1 MKFAQ
6 SVLSIKS
13 GKRKKVKVEMEKMT
27 FPNPE
32 AFKKIMDT
40 ITLIQ
45 QILPKFEI
53 RPLTLTQKAI
63 VDGKEQVTKKEYI
76 AILFE
81 RPKKEAEP

>member
-1 MKFAQ
+1 
-6 SVLSIKS
+6 
-13 GKRKKVKVEMEKMT
+13 MEKIKG

-32 AFKKIMDT
+32 AMKKIMNM
-40 ITLIQ
+40 IALVE

-53 RPLTLTQKAI
+53 RPLTLSQKTI

-81 RPKKEAEP
+81 RPPKDPKNVRESVSEQ